1 MEKCVTKIFPAL
13 TVTGFT
19 NICRRIREHD
29 TFHIVSRDKSPRRD
43 PRVSP
48 LSDPELGCRPFVPD
62 SGRYFNWYKRAAL
75 IRLLRVR
82 RPEMTIESKDTKQPK
97 LPAPDFYQ
105 LKNVLSADEL
115 ALKKLCTYMETRSR
129 PSSNKYWAD
138 DAFLFEL
145 LSHSRER
152 ARRTPGKRFTA
163 FFHKRPAD
171 FTRTNEPVVTK

>member
-1 MEKCVTKIFPAL
+1 VTKIFPAL

-48 LSDPELGCRPFVPD
+48 LSDPELGCRPFVPN

-82 RPEMTIESKDTKQPK
+82 RPEMTIEAKI
-97 LPAPDFYQ
+97 
-105 LKNVLSADEL
+105 LSNPNCL
-115 ALKKLCTYMETRSR
+115 R
-129 PSSNKYWAD
+129 P
-138 DAFLFEL
+138 
-145 LSHSRER
+145 
-152 ARRTPGKRFTA
+152 TA
-163 FFHKRPAD
+163 
-171 FTRTNEPVVTK
+171 TSIS